1 MTGVVGLAVLTGRA
15 SAAVA
20 QATGT
25 LEGKVTVSGSGEALQ
40 GASVGVVGTQVGAI
54 TRADGTFRFSLRAGT
69 YELRVR
75 MLGYAGKTASI
86 TLSAGG
92 RVTQNFVLDKSSTQL
107 EAVAVT
113 GSRGGARTVV
123 SSPVP
128 VDVINSSELRST
140 GRVETAQML
149 QAAAPSLNFPRP
161 AVSDGTDH
169 VRPATLRGLAPDQ
182 TLVLVNGKRRYTS
195 ALINNNGTV
204 GRGTS
209 AVDLNAIPASMID
222 RIEILRDGAAAQYG
236 SDAIAGVIN
245 IILKG
250 ASAGG
255 ASVQAGQFNTDVEG
269 LGKRNDGGNIAA
281 SADQG
286 YSWGNGSFVH
296 AGIEWRNRAMTNRAF
311 NDPRQQFP
319 VGDPREATARRDTH
333 WSGDAATADVVGM
346 INASQNISENL
357 QLYGFGSFGRRDGRS
372 TGFFRRPLQ
381 NTQVVA
387 RIHPSGFLPNI
398 ESNIDDFSFGVGAKG
413 TAKGWDW
420 DLSQVYGNNAF
431 QFIVSNSNNAS
442 LGLNSPT
449 VFDAGTLGF
458 GQALTN
464 FDVTREVRVGGKPVR
479 LSSGAE
485 LRWES
490 YSIKAG
496 EEASY
501 LNGRVPVLDANG
513 TPIRNA
519 AGNTTIA
526 LVGSQV
532 FPGFSPADATDQ
544 SRTATAAY
552 LDVESD
558 LTKKWLVGAAARFE
572 NFSDFG
578 SQATGKITT
587 RFAPT
592 EKFAIRGAASTG
604 FRAPSLQ
611 QSFFTSTATTFVNG
625 LPADIKTLPVASR
638 EARLLGAR
646 ELKPE
651 NSVNLSAG
659 ITLQPSKNLTVTAD
673 YYDIAITDR
682 IVLSENFIGTG
693 IVNFFAQNGF
703 TGIGGGR
710 YFTNAIN
717 TKTNGLDVVANYG
730 LDLKANGVMR
740 FTAGYNQNKTRV
752 TKVVV
757 NTPAQLG
764 NLNETLFGR
773 AERGRI
779 EVGQPRN
786 NLVLSGSYERG
797 KLGLNLR
804 GQRFGE
810 VTGRQPGRDHRP
822 RQRGHELQR
831 PGHLRRVPLFR
842 PLAVRLQRPFPVR
855 ASGVLPVKPQFPRP
869 CRLKP
874 CRLPSRRE
882 LAASRLDDGRQ
893 TLQTAGA
900 QEQRTSRAPRAVVVQ
915 MPNRSAPAA
924 TAAATPRFPNAVHR
938 AQGT

>member
-1 MTGVVGLAVLTGRA
+1 
-15 SAAVA
+15 
-20 QATGT
+20 
-25 LEGKVTVSGSGEALQ
+25 
-40 GASVGVVGTQVGAI
+40 
-54 TRADGTFRFSLRAGT
+54 
-69 YELRVR
+69 
-75 MLGYAGKTASI
+75 MLGYAGKVDTVVVE
-86 TLSAGG
+86 AGK
-92 RVTQNFVLDKSSTQL
+92 TTSKNFVLAKSTTQL

-113 GSRGGARTVV
+113 GSRGGERTLV

-128 VDVINSSELRST
+128 VDVINTTDLKAT

-149 QAAAPSLNFPRP
+149 QAAAPSFNFPRP
-161 AVSDGTDH
+161 AVADGTDH

-250 ASAGG
+250 ATAGG
-255 ASVQAGQFNTDVEG
+255 ASIQTGQFNTNVEG
-269 LGKRNDGGNIAA
+269 LGKINDGTNVTA

-286 YSWGNGSFVH
+286 YSWGNGSYVH
-296 AGIEWRNRAMTNRAF
+296 GGIEWRNRAMTNRTF
-311 NDPRQQFP
+311 NDPRQQYP
-319 VGDPREATARRDTH
+319 NGDPREATARRRTH

-346 INASQNISENL
+346 VNAAHNVSENL
-357 QLYGFGSFGRRDGRS
+357 QLYGFGSFGVRDGRS
-372 TGFFRRPLQ
+372 TGFFRRPIQ
-381 NTQVVA
+381 TTQVIA
-387 RIHPSGFLPNI
+387 KLYPDGFLPNI
-398 ESNIDDFSFGVGAKG
+398 ESDITDMSVGGGAKG

-420 DLSQVYGNNAF
+420 DLSQVFGTNSF
-431 QFIVSNSNNAS
+431 GITVSNSNNAS
-442 LGLNSPT
+442 MGLNSPT

-458 GQALTN
+458 SQALTN
-464 FDVTREVRVGGKPVR
+464 FDITRSITAAGKPVR
-479 LSSGAE
+479 VSSGAE
-485 LRWES
+485 FRWEN
-490 YSIKAG
+490 YSIDQG

-501 LNGRVPVLDANG
+501 INGRVPVLDAAGN
-513 TPIRNA
+513 PVRNS

-532 FPGFSPADATDQ
+532 FPGFSPTDATSQ
-544 SRTATAAY
+544 SRTAVAAY
-552 LDVESD
+552 ADVESD
-558 LTKKWLVGAAARFE
+558 LTSKWLVGAAARFE

-578 SQATGKITT
+578 SKATGKFTT
-587 RFAPT
+587 RFAAT
-592 EKFAIRGAASTG
+592 DKFAIRGAASTG

-625 LPADIKTLPVASR
+625 LPVDIKTLPVASR

-646 ELKPE
+646 DLKPE

-659 ITLQPSKNLTVTAD
+659 ITLQPTKSLTITTD
-673 YYDIAITDR
+673 YYNIAISDR

-693 IVNFFAQNGF
+693 IVNFFTQNGF

-717 TKTNGLDVVANYG
+717 TETNGLDVVVNYG
-730 LDLKANGVMR
+730 LDLKKNGVVR
-740 FTAGYNQNKTRV
+740 LTGGYNQNKTRV

-786 NLVLSGSYERG
+786 NLVLNGSWEV
-797 KLGLNLR
+797 KDLTLTLR

-810 VTGRQPGRDHRP
+810 VTGRQALATGTA
-822 RQRGHELQR
+822 RQVPDLELSAKFITDISASYKV
-831 PGHLRRVPLFR
+831 LRRATLTMGADNLFDVYPDR
-842 PLAVRLQRPFPVR
+842 ITDLGDV
-855 ASGVLPVKPQFPRP
+855 ASGY
-869 CRLKP
+869 
-874 CRLPSRRE
+874 S
-882 LAASRLDDGRQ
+882 G
-893 TLQTAGA
+893 
-900 QEQRTSRAPRAVVVQ
+900 
-915 MPNRSAPAA
+915 
-924 TAAATPRFPNAVHR
+924 
-938 AQGT
+938 QGTFGIYRYSGLSPFGFNGRFVYARLAYSL

>member
-1 MTGVVGLAVLTGRA
+1 MRRVFCRSVVQSGLAVLLGGVAMTVDAPVLR
-15 SAAVA
+15 A

-25 LEGKVTVSGSGEALQ
+25 VEGKVSIGGSGEALQ

-54 TRADGTFRFSLRAGT
+54 TRADGTYRFSLRAGT

-86 TLSAGG
+86 TVAAGG
-92 RVTQNFVLDKSSTQL
+92 KVTQNFTLEKSTTQL

-113 GSRGGARTVV
+113 GSRGGERTLV

-128 VDVINSSELRST
+128 VDVINASDLKTT

-161 AVSDGTDH
+161 AVADGTDH

-250 ASAGG
+250 ASPGG
-255 ASVQAGQFNTDVEG
+255 ASIQAGQFNTDVEG
-269 LGKRNDGGNIAA
+269 LGKRNDGGNVTA

-286 YSWGNGSFVH
+286 YSWGNGSYVH
-296 AGIEWRNRAMTNRAF
+296 AGVEWRNRAMTNRAF
-311 NDPRQQFP
+311 DDPRQQYLA
-319 VGDPREATARRDTH
+319 GDPREATARRSTH

-346 INASQNISENL
+346 INASQNINENL

-381 NTQVVA
+381 VTQVVA
-387 RIHPSGFLPNI
+387 QLHPNGFLPNI
-398 ESNIDDFSFGVGAKG
+398 ESNIDDFSVGVGAKG
-413 TAKGWDW
+413 KAKGWDW

-442 LGLNSPT
+442 LGLASPK

-464 FDVTREVRVGGKPVR
+464 FDITREVQLGGREVRV
-479 LSSGAE
+479 SSGAE

-490 YSIKAG
+490 YTIEQG

-501 LNGRVPVLDANG
+501 INGRVPVLDING
-513 TPIRNA
+513 VPVRNS

-532 FPGFSPADATDQ
+532 FPGFSPADATDA

-552 LDVESD
+552 LDIESD
-558 LTKKWLVGAAARFE
+558 ITKKWLVGAAARFE

-578 SQATGKITT
+578 SKATGKVTT

-625 LPADIKTLPVASR
+625 LPVDIKTLPVASR

-646 ELKPE
+646 DLKPE

-659 ITLQPSKNLTVTAD
+659 ITMQPSKNLTVTAD

-682 IVLSENFIGTG
+682 VVLSENFIGAG
-693 IVNFFAQNGF
+693 IVNFFTQNGF

-717 TKTNGLDVVANYG
+717 TKTTGLDVVANYG
-730 LDLKANGVMR
+730 IDLKANGVLR
-740 FTAGYNQNKTRV
+740 LTAGYNQNKTRV

-757 NTPAQLG
+757 NTPPQLG

-786 NLVLSGSYERG
+786 NLVLSGNYERG
-797 KLGLNLR
+797 NLGLNVR
-804 GQRFGE
+804 GQRFGQ
-810 VTGRQPGRDHRP
+810 VTGRQALATGTA
-822 RQRGHELQR
+822 RQVPDLEL
-831 PGHLRRVPLFR
+831 GAKFITDVS
-842 PLAVRLQRPFPVR
+842 
-855 ASGVLPVKPQFPRP
+855 ASYKL
-869 CRLKP
+869 LKRTTLSMGADNVFDIYP
-874 CRLPSRRE
+874 DRITDLGDV
-882 LAASRLDDGRQ
+882 AANYSG
-893 TLQTAGA
+893 
-900 QEQRTSRAPRAVVVQ
+900 
-915 MPNRSAPAA
+915 
-924 TAAATPRFPNAVHR
+924 
-938 AQGT
+938 QGTFGIYRYSGLSPFGFNGRFLYARLAYSL